1 MSQRFKFYQHMF
13 QMNTIIITTIAHIEE
28 AICYGTEL
36 VFKKKNL

>member
-1 MSQRFKFYQHMF
+1 MF
-13 QMNTIIITTIAHIEE
+13 LIEYNYHNNHIEE